1 MEIMAEDITLF
12 KNPGSLFF
20 VLIHSKQEIKNFD
33 CDGFLID
40 ADEKECRKTIEFIKS
55 KNKMI
60 KIAVVGRDDEF
71 NRRSLE
77 TLKINYLVSPELTS
91 QKDNTKQRASG
102 LNHIT
107 AKIAKDKNVVIVV
120 AISVLNNIQNRKQR
134 AILLSRIIQN
144 IKICRKTKCEIKL
157 ASLVDSSGKLIDKKQ
172 AVAIGFS
179 LGMSSQETKNCF
191 EY

>member
-1 MEIMAEDITLF
+1 MAEDITLF

-20 VLIHSKQEIKNFD
+20 VLIHEKQDIKNFD

-40 ADEKECRKTIEFIKS
+40 ADEKECRRTIEFIRS
-55 KNKMI
+55 KNKTI

-71 NRRSLE
+71 NRRALE

-107 AKIAKDKNVVIVV
+107 AKIAKDKNIVIIV
-120 AISVLNNIQNRKQR
+120 ALSVLNNIQNRKQK
-134 AILLSRIIQN
+134 AILISRIIQN
-144 IKICRKTKCEIKL
+144 IKICRKTKCEIKF
-157 ASLVDSSGKLIDKKQ
+157 ASFAKNETEMIDEKQ
-172 AVAIGFS
+172 AASIGFS
-179 LGMSSQETKNCF
+179 LGMSSQQTKNCL
-191 EY
+191 